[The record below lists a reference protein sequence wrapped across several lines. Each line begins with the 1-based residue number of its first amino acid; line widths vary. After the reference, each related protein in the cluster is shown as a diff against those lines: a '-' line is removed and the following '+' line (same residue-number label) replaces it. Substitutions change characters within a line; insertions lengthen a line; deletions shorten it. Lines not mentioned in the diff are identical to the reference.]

1 MCVCGCV
8 SPSIRSQRLFKSCA
22 SARWRTAA
30 AGIPVELQ
38 QGGVTMPLSEAA
50 FLQYQTRLNSARRDR
65 DTRVQAYTVAGVKC
79 CLAGLGEGCNRLTFP
94 ASYEVRAALAAS
106 TWVREATEAERA
118 EDSRW
123 WRFLEF
129 VPRTIVH
136 SNGALATDDEPVGLE
151 GTTIEVLAQAREEVI
166 EEKPPNVD
174 LAKVSTPRSDG
185 DAST

>member
-50 FLQYQTRLNSARRDR
+50 FLHYQMRLNSARRDR

-94 ASYEVRAALAAS
+94 ACFEVRAALAAS

-118 EDSRW
+118 KGTRW
-123 WRFLEF
+123 WRPLEF
-129 VPRTIVH
+129 VPGPLCTLMVPWRLMT
-136 SNGALATDDEPVGLE
+136 SPWDSKEPQSGCLRR
-151 GTTIEVLAQAREEVI
+151 RE
-166 EEKPPNVD
+166 K
-174 LAKVSTPRSDG
+174 KR
-185 DAST
+185 